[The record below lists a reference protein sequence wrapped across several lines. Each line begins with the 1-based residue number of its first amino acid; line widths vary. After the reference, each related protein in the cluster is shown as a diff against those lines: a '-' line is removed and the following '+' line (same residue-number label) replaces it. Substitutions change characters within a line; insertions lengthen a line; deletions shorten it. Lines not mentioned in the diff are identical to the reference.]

1 MLALFPISLASP
13 SLALTRVPSLEEA
26 ARRVGLPIVQDCNDP
41 DAPAQGFYT
50 LDMAINGRGER
61 ISAFTSFLSKDVALR
76 RRDRLTVCTGAIAS
90 RLEIDAETGVV
101 SGAHIRRS
109 WKEGG
114 GAEDR
119 EFFVKANREV
129 IICSGAVCTPQ
140 LLLLSGIGPRAG
152 SSPGSSNGAPENL
165 GISLVKELPAVGA
178 TFADHYSFP
187 VMLEVPRRET
197 FSILQSAWALWYLLL
212 WLLFGTGLMAH
223 SSTLLTIFART
234 SAINRETMEISERDD
249 EDGAVDTLDASQPRN
264 VPDLE
269 IMLMPVNSLQHDV
282 PGRSLLSL
290 FPTIV
295 QPRATGRVELASRD
309 PLAHPRVTHPALLDG
324 ADLAVARRAVRFSM
338 RLAEEFQNSGYPYP
352 APLAFAPGNR
362 PELLAEWERSAVEA
376 NPNFAAI
383 PHQKAGIEGV
393 EKVDVEVEV
402 KSKNGVEEKE
412 GKTWK
417 NVTDAEIDDYV
428 RRVAHS
434 SLHYASSCPMSR
446 DAATGVVDEQLRVH
460 GFRNLR
466 IADASV
472 FPLTP
477 SGHTMAPTMMVA
489 ARCADFVK
497 DAWKEEAGSAQR
509 KTK

>member
-1 MLALFPISLASP
+1 M
-13 SLALTRVPSLEEA
+13 
-26 ARRVGLPIVQDCNDP
+26 QDCNDP
-41 DAPAQGFYT
+41 EAPAQGFYA

-61 ISAFTSFLSKDVALR
+61 VSAFTSFLSREVALR
-76 RRDRLTVCTGAIAS
+76 RRDRLNVCTGAIAS
-90 RLEIDAETGVV
+90 RLEVDAETGIV

-109 WKEGG
+109 WKEDG
-114 GAEDR
+114 GAEDS

-140 LLLLSGIGPRAG
+140 LLLLSGIGPRTGASPD
-152 SSPGSSNGAPENL
+152 SSSLAPEDL
-165 GISLVKELPAVGA
+165 GIPLVKELPAVGA

-187 VMLEVPRRET
+187 VMLELPRRDT

-234 SAINRETMEISERDD
+234 SAIDKETMGIRERDD
-249 EDGAVDTLDASQPRN
+249 ENGAADTLDASQPRN

-269 IMLMPVNSLQHDV
+269 IMLMPVNTLQHAV

-309 PLAHPRVTHPALLDG
+309 PLAHPRVTHPALRDD
-324 ADLAVARRAVRFSM
+324 ADLAVARRAVRFTM

-352 APLAFAPGNR
+352 TPLAFAPGNR
-362 PELLAEWERSAVEA
+362 PALLAEWERSAAEA

-383 PHQKAGIEGV
+383 PHPDAGGEGV
-393 EKVDVEVEV
+393 EKMDVDVNVEP
-402 KSKNGVEEKE
+402 KDGEEKE

-417 NVTDAEIDDYV
+417 NVTDAEIEDYV

-434 SLHYASSCPMSR
+434 TLHYASSCPMSR

-497 DAWKEEAGSAQR
+497 DAWRGEAGSAQR